1 MAMGETIKSEKVM
14 RRNVK
19 NIIFDLGCVLVGLD
33 KQRCVRAFEQIGA
46 GDVASYVR
54 DHRTADLFFDI
65 EIGQM
70 STERFCDEV
79 RRMSRCKAENEEI
92 VWAWNQLLLGI
103 PDEKKQ
109 RLIDLKK
116 EYRLFLLSN
125 TNDMHWQKCV
135 NDFFPCHNFG
145 VNDYFEDVYLSY
157 MLQLTKPDPKIF
169 ETVLRRS
176 QLQAAETLFIDDVK
190 ENCESAARLGIQV
203 LHETTGNDWIKGW

>member
-1 MAMGETIKSEKVM
+1 MAMDETIKGKKVM
-14 RRNVK
+14 KQNVK

-46 GDVASYVR
+46 GDVAAYVR

-65 EIGQM
+65 ETGQM
-70 STERFCDEV
+70 TTEEFCDEV
-79 RRMSRCKAENEEI
+79 RSMSRCKAEDKDI
-92 VWAWNQLLLGI
+92 VWAWNQLLVGI

-109 RLIDLKK
+109 RLVELKK

-135 NDFFPCHNFG
+135 KDFFPYHNLG

-157 MLQLTKPDPKIF
+157 KLQLTKPDRKIF
-169 ETVLRRS
+169 EAVLRYS

-190 ENCESAARLGIQV
+190 ENCESAAQLGILV
-203 LHETTGNDWIKGW
+203 MHETTGNDWIKAW

>member
-1 MAMGETIKSEKVM
+1 MKQ
-14 RRNVK
+14 NVK

-46 GDVASYVR
+46 ENVAAYVR

-65 EIGQM
+65 ETGQM
-70 STERFCDEV
+70 TTEEFCDEV
-79 RRMSRCKAENEEI
+79 RSMSRCKAKNEEI

-109 RLIDLKK
+109 RLVELKK

-135 NDFFPCHNFG
+135 KDFFPYHNLG
-145 VNDYFEDVYLSY
+145 VNDYFEDIYLSY
-157 MLQLTKPDPKIF
+157 KLQLTKPDRQIF
-169 ETVLRRS
+169 ETVLRHS

-190 ENCESAARLGIQV
+190 ENCESAAQLGIQV
-203 LHETTGNDWIKGW
+203 MHETTGNDWINAW

>member
-1 MAMGETIKSEKVM
+1 MKQ
-14 RRNVK
+14 NVK

-46 GDVASYVR
+46 GDVAVYVR
-54 DHRTADLFFDI
+54 DHRTTDLFFDI
-65 EIGQM
+65 ETGQM
-70 STERFCDEV
+70 TMEEFCDEV
-79 RRMSRCKAENEEI
+79 RRMSRCKAEDKDI

-109 RLIDLKK
+109 RLVDLKK

-135 NDFFPCHNFG
+135 KDFFPYQNLG
-145 VNDYFEDVYLSY
+145 VNDYFEDIYLSY
-157 MLQLTKPDPKIF
+157 ELQLTKPNRMIF
-169 ETVLRRS
+169 ETVLRHS

-190 ENCESAARLGIQV
+190 ENCESAAQLGILV
-203 LHETTGNDWIKGW
+203 MHETTGNDWLNAW

>member
-1 MAMGETIKSEKVM
+1 MKQ
-14 RRNVK
+14 NVK

-46 GDVASYVR
+46 GDVAAYVR

-65 EIGQM
+65 ETGQM
-70 STERFCDEV
+70 TTEEFCDEV
-79 RRMSRCKAENEEI
+79 RSMSRCKAEDKEI
-92 VWAWNQLLLGI
+92 VWAWNQLLVGI

-109 RLIDLKK
+109 RLVELNK

-135 NDFFPCHNFG
+135 NDFFPYHNLG
-145 VNDYFEDVYLSY
+145 VSDYFEDIYLSY
-157 MLQLTKPDPKIF
+157 KLQLAKPDRQIF
-169 ETVLRRS
+169 EAVLRHS

-190 ENCESAARLGIQV
+190 ENCESAAQLGILV
-203 LHETTGNDWIKGW
+203 MHETTGNDWLNAW

>member
-1 MAMGETIKSEKVM
+1 MKQ
-14 RRNVK
+14 NVK

-46 GDVASYVR
+46 ENVVAYVR
-54 DHRTADLFFDI
+54 DHRTADLFLDI
-65 EIGQM
+65 ETGRM
-70 STERFCDEV
+70 TTDEFCDEV

-92 VWAWNQLLLGI
+92 VWAWNQLLVGI

-109 RLIDLKK
+109 RLVDLKK

-135 NDFFPCHNFG
+135 KDFFPYHNLG
-145 VNDYFEDVYLSY
+145 VNYYFEDVYLSY
-157 MLQLTKPDPKIF
+157 KLQLAKPDRKIF
-169 ETVLRRS
+169 ETVLRHS

-190 ENCESAARLGIQV
+190 ENCESAAQLSIQV
-203 LHETTGNDWIKGW
+203 MHETTGNDWINAW

>member
-1 MAMGETIKSEKVM
+1 MKQ
-14 RRNVK
+14 NVK

-65 EIGQM
+65 ETGQM
-70 STERFCDEV
+70 TTEEFCDEV
-79 RRMSRCKAENEEI
+79 RRMSRCKAEDKDI

-109 RLIDLKK
+109 RLVELNK

-135 NDFFPCHNFG
+135 KDFFPYQNLG
-145 VNDYFEDVYLSY
+145 VNDYFEDIYLSY
-157 MLQLTKPDPKIF
+157 ELQLTKPNRMIF
-169 ETVLRRS
+169 ETVLRHS

-190 ENCESAARLGIQV
+190 ENCESAAQLGILV
-203 LHETTGNDWIKGW
+203 MHETTGNDWLNAW

>member
-1 MAMGETIKSEKVM
+1 MDKTIKGKKVM
-14 RRNVK
+14 KQNVK

-46 GDVASYVR
+46 ENVASYVR

-65 EIGQM
+65 ETGQM
-70 STERFCDEV
+70 TTEEFCDEV
-79 RRMSRCKAENEEI
+79 RSMSRCKAEDKDI
-92 VWAWNQLLLGI
+92 VWAWNQLLVGI

-109 RLIDLKK
+109 RLVDLKK

-125 TNDMHWQKCV
+125 TNDMHWQKCA
-135 NDFFPCHNFG
+135 NDFFPYHNLG

-157 MLQLTKPDPKIF
+157 KLQLTKPDRKIF
-169 ETVLRRS
+169 ETVLRHS

-190 ENCESAARLGIQV
+190 ENCESATQLGIQV
-203 LHETTGNDWIKGW
+203 MHETTGNDWINAW

>member
-1 MAMGETIKSEKVM
+1 MKQ
-14 RRNVK
+14 NVK

-46 GDVASYVR
+46 ENVAAYVR

-65 EIGQM
+65 ETGQM
-70 STERFCDEV
+70 TMEEFCDEV
-79 RRMSRCKAENEEI
+79 RRMSRCKAENKEI
-92 VWAWNQLLLGI
+92 IWAWNQLLVGI

-109 RLIDLKK
+109 RLVDLKK

-135 NDFFPCHNFG
+135 NDFFPYHNLG
-145 VNDYFEDVYLSY
+145 VNYYFEDVYLSY
-157 MLQLTKPDPKIF
+157 KLQLAKPDRKIF
-169 ETVLRRS
+169 ETVLRHS

-190 ENCESAARLGIQV
+190 ENCESAAQLGILV
-203 LHETTGNDWIKGW
+203 MHETTGNDWLNAW

>member
-1 MAMGETIKSEKVM
+1 MKG
-14 RRNVK
+14 NVK

-46 GDVASYVR
+46 GSVASYVR

-65 EIGQM
+65 ETGQM
-70 STERFCDEV
+70 TTEEFCDEV
-79 RRMSRCKAENEEI
+79 RSMSRCKAEDKDI
-92 VWAWNQLLLGI
+92 VWAWNQLLVGI

-116 EYRLFLLSN
+116 ECRLFLLSN

-135 NDFFPCHNFG
+135 KDFFPYHNLG

-157 MLQLTKPDPKIF
+157 KLQLAKPDRKIF
-169 ETVLRRS
+169 EAVLRRS

-190 ENCESAARLGIQV
+190 ENCESAAQLGIQV
-203 LHETTGNDWIKGW
+203 MHEITGNDWLNAW